1 MNEEE
6 ILERIGLI
14 NPLEEAH
21 TSVRINLQLK
31 APLHLILA
39 MEKKIKELGITG
51 EQATAK
57 YIFLCLFR
65 TTFFEEGETDHI
77 LQTLASK
84 FKFEKIEPEI
94 KEVIDP

>member
-6 ILERIGLI
+6 ILERVGIN

-21 TSVRINLQLK
+21 ISKRINLQLK

>member
-6 ILERIGLI
+6 ILERVGIN

-21 TSVRINLQLK
+21 ISKRINLQLK

-39 MEKKIKELGITG
+39 MEKKMKELGITG

-65 TTFFEEGETDHI
+65 TTIFEEGETDHI